1 MDLLAKE
8 LIQLIGIFIP
18 IVVFVIIT
26 IGLSKYFN
34 NLVDN
39 IMDLVSSKIGFWGG
53 IIFSILVFIGT
64 IIQST

>member
-8 LIQLIGIFIP
+8 FIQIIGILIP

-26 IGLSKYFN
+26 IVLSKFFN
-34 NLVDN
+34 NLVDD
-39 IMDLVSSKIGFWGG
+39 IMDLASSKIGFWGG

-64 IIQST
+64 ILQST